1 MVLVLFLA
9 LSIGAFFS
17 QNSNPTSST
26 VAEAPAST
34 DGGDTV
40 TPSTP
45 VTPVSTTTV
54 SVKTRK
60 EVPLA
65 PELFE
70 LNTVDD
76 SAANTVLSANQGTN
90 MVVYRASRTSGT
102 DYRLEAAEGVTA
114 DFTYDASGDPI
125 VRDLTFT
132 IMVKGIQYTAFAQS
146 VKIQQIGTHVY
157 LVGQLTD
164 LIDLNGLVY
173 SGNVLSK
180 ALIQLDFDASDLTR
194 SGTFTL
200 VKAS

>member
-1 MVLVLFLA
+1 
-9 LSIGAFFS
+9 
-17 QNSNPTSST
+17 
-26 VAEAPAST
+26 
-34 DGGDTV
+34 
-40 TPSTP
+40 
-45 VTPVSTTTV
+45 
-54 SVKTRK
+54 
-60 EVPLA
+60 
-65 PELFE
+65 
-70 LNTVDD
+70 
-76 SAANTVLSANQGTN
+76 

-102 DYRLEAAEGVTA
+102 EYRLEAAEGVTA

-146 VKIQQIGTHVY
+146 VKIQQIGTNVY